1 VELNILLLTFCF
13 TLAGV
18 CLGCISGLVP
28 GIHVNTL
35 CVILITIYPSVTPHM
50 ITLTNNID
58 PTMISI
64 LFSSMIVSAATVHSF
79 LDFIPSVFLGAPE
92 DSKILSVLP
101 GHRLLLRGK
110 GMEAVEC
117 AAKGS
122 LIGALLAIT
131 LAFPFRL
138 LMGDPLK
145 LYELLVPFIP
155 AILIAIVALLI
166 VSEKE
171 DNQITAIIDA
181 REGSVDFSS
190 PSVILSPPFPSEGAR
205 VRLSGRIRRVFLR
218 SYRISTPNGCWKLRI
233 KGNIPEGYAT
243 IEGVWRLQRRRIRKK
258 LIALAIFLCS
268 GILGFIVLRGKLPL
282 NPLLPGISDNL
293 LFPLLSGL
301 FGVPSLL
308 LSFGRSKI
316 PPQESK
322 SPARINC
329 CSAIKGTII
338 GAFVGWCPGVT
349 STTGAVI
356 ASFVTSK
363 RKVDPIDSSK
373 DFITMVS
380 ALGTSATVF
389 NLIALTTIGKSRSG
403 AMIAVKEIIGS
414 QEIVASLNEISPVFS
429 LMLFSIF
436 FASLIGFTLTILFGK
451 RISKRLENVDMKR
464 VNTVV
469 LLFLISLVL
478 LMTGPVGFVVLIAAT
493 SLGLLPPLLGVKR
506 VQLTGCL
513 LLPIIIFFVEL

>member
-1 VELNILLLTFCF
+1 MEVHILLLILCF
-13 TLAGV
+13 TVAGA

-35 CVILITIYPSVTPHM
+35 CVILITTYPS
-50 ITLTNNID
+50 ITSPLIELANDLD
-58 PTMISI
+58 PTMIPI

-92 DSKILSVLP
+92 DPEILSVLP

-110 GMEAVEC
+110 GMEAVGC

-122 LIGALLAIT
+122 LIGAFLAIT
-131 LAFPFRL
+131 LAFPLRL
-138 LMGDPLK
+138 LMGAPLK

-155 AILIAIVALLI
+155 VILIAIVILLI

-171 DNQITAIIDA
+171 DNRITAIIDA
-181 REGSVDFSS
+181 REGSIEFSS
-190 PSVILSPPFPSEGAR
+190 PYVILSPPFPSEGER
-205 VRLSGRIRRVFLR
+205 VRISGRIRHAFLR
-218 SYRISTPNGCWKLRI
+218 SYVVNTTNGRWKVRI
-233 KGNIPEGYAT
+233 KGSIPEDYAT
-243 IEGVWRLQRRRIRKK
+243 IEGVWRFEKRRIRKK
-258 LIALAIFLCS
+258 MIALAIFLCS
-268 GILGFIVLRGKLPL
+268 GILGFIVLHGKLPS
-282 NPLLPGISDNL
+282 NPLFPGTSDNL

-301 FGVPSLL
+301 FGVPSLI
-308 LSFGRSKI
+308 LSLGRSKI

-322 SPARINC
+322 PHASINFGD
-329 CSAIKGTII
+329 AMKGTVI
-338 GAFVGWCPGVT
+338 GALVGWCPGVT

-356 ASFVTSK
+356 ASFITSK
-363 RKVDPIDSSK
+363 KKLDPIDSSK

-389 NLIALTTIGKSRSG
+389 NLVALTTIGKGRSG
-403 AMIAVKEIIGS
+403 AMLAVREIIGP
-414 QEIVASLNEISPVFS
+414 QEIDASLNQISPVFS

-436 FASLIGFTLTILFGK
+436 FASLIGFALTIVFGK
-451 RISKRLENVDMKR
+451 RISKKLENVDTKR
-464 VNTVV
+464 INLVV

-478 LMTGPVGFVVLIAAT
+478 LMTGPIGFIVLVAAT
-493 SLGLLPPLLGVKR
+493 CLGLLPPLIGVKR

-513 LLPIIIFFVEL
+513 LLPIIIFFAEL